1 MPLTLLP
8 NLSGQAAYERQ
19 TYRKRQCHQ
28 CGYQNKAVKPPAIQ
42 NIWKAAVPPM
52 MLIKSC
58 CQTYCSQSTIG
69 HATTHIELC
78 CVGIGNRS
86 FPRCFSPSALPG
98 FRWEVLGSKFVRKQ
112 SGMYPESSGKLT
124 SPDPATISLLGHW
137 ARSSHAKE
145 DAAAAAEP
153 AGTSTS
159 WKPSAAEAS
168 PSNTNPTDG
177 YSLSSAACPPEHLWS
192 RGPTVESTSG
202 YTDSQFENQVATT
215 CANALFSNPARCWAL
230 RLRSNPKLHGG
241 CGPILNWSNPGS
253 QPIPPIFRFRF
264 V

>member
-1 MPLTLLP
+1 
-8 NLSGQAAYERQ
+8 
-19 TYRKRQCHQ
+19 
-28 CGYQNKAVKPPAIQ
+28 
-42 NIWKAAVPPM
+42 
-52 MLIKSC
+52 
-58 CQTYCSQSTIG
+58 
-69 HATTHIELC
+69 
-78 CVGIGNRS
+78 
-86 FPRCFSPSALPG
+86 
-98 FRWEVLGSKFVRKQ
+98 
-112 SGMYPESSGKLT
+112 MYPESSGKLT

-137 ARSSHAKE
+137 ARSSQKKE
-145 DAAAAAEP
+145 DAPAAAEP

-159 WKPSAAEAS
+159 WKPSAAEPAS

-177 YSLSSAACPPEHLWS
+177 YSLSSAACPREHLWS

-241 CGPILNWSNPGS
+241 CGPILNWSNPES
-253 QPIPPIFRFRF
+253 QPLPPIFRFRF